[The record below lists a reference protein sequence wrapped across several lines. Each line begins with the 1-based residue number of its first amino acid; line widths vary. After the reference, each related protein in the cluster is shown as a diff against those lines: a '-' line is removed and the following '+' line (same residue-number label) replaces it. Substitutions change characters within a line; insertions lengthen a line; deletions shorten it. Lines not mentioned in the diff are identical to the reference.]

1 MEIDYMGTDNAQNL
15 KDQIERLEKQ
25 LADLQA
31 RLPAHSIPPNL
42 IEELDEIDEQLQAA
56 KSRLEEIETGQD
68 YPR

>member
-1 MEIDYMGTDNAQNL
+1 MGTDNAQNL
-15 KDQIERLEKQ
+15 KDQIERLEAQ

-42 IEELDEIDEQLQAA
+42 IEKLDEIDEQLQAA

>member
-1 MEIDYMGTDNAQNL
+1 MGTDNAQNL